1 MRTVME
7 ENEVTCCVR
16 GYHVYKT
23 VWAAAVGE
31 VLICR
36 REPTNSADRYAVAV
50 LKEETI
56 IEHLPRKMSKI
67 CSLFLRRGGS
77 IRCKVTGS
85 RRYSSDLPQGGLE
98 IPCSLLF
105 KANMKEITKLR
116 KVLAHSSQYLVIML
130 CFIIYK
136 FYNVQCNNYYNINH

>member
-1 MRTVME
+1 ME
-7 ENEVTCCVR
+7 EAELACCVR

-23 VWAAAVGE
+23 IWAAALGE

-50 LKEETI
+50 LKEEMI
-56 IEHLPRKMSKI
+56 IGHLPRKMSKV

-77 IRCKVTGS
+77 IRCKVTSG

-105 KANMKEITKLR
+105 TGDRKEIMKLR
-116 KVLAHSSQYLVIML
+116 KVVSTKCTISD
-130 CFIIYK
+130 
-136 FYNVQCNNYYNINH
+136 

>member
-7 ENEVTCCVR
+7 ENEVACCVR

-50 LKEETI
+50 LKDRGNDYWTLTAEDV
-56 IEHLPRKMSKI
+56 K
-67 CSLFLRRGGS
+67 SLFSVLEKRRLH
-77 IRCKVTGS
+77 T
-85 RRYSSDLPQGGLE
+85 L
-98 IPCSLLF
+98 
-105 KANMKEITKLR
+105 
-116 KVLAHSSQYLVIML
+116 
-130 CFIIYK
+130 
-136 FYNVQCNNYYNINH
+136 

>member
-7 ENEVTCCVR
+7 ENEVACCVR

-56 IEHLPRKMSKI
+56 IGHLPRKMSKI

-77 IRCKVTGS
+77 MRCKVTGS
-85 RRYSSDLPQGGLE
+85 RRYSSDPPQGGLE

-105 KANMKEITKLR
+105 TANVKEITKLR
-116 KVLAHSSQYLVIML
+116 KVLAAKCTVLD
-130 CFIIYK
+130 
-136 FYNVQCNNYYNINH
+136 